1 MISQS
6 HSCIFFAFE
15 SVSFTDCP
23 CSAMYV
29 TGARH
34 WPEVNGQ
41 YVIQSC
47 KFNGRVTY
55 KHETRDL
62 YFYYIDQQVN
72 TFKYLSYE
80 KNYFELGNKT

>member
-1 MISQS
+1 
-6 HSCIFFAFE
+6 
-15 SVSFTDCP
+15 
-23 CSAMYV
+23 MYV
-29 TGARH
+29 SGARH

-72 TFKYLSYE
+72 DSSKPKKLQKYDIME
-80 KNYFELGNKT
+80 NYTK